1 MLKINL
7 IDLYRNIEQ
16 KGGSNTTYYEIRDIL
31 SPEFTTSLN
40 FNENKYFCIRKKN
53 NISNLENLGNVINYN
68 NKNYNLYSLLSESDA
83 NKIKTN
89 LNINYKNIKFEGNCN
104 NNILKCGDYLFY
116 TINDTLELPDKMN
129 DYEIIYELKKKENE
143 NIYYI
148 SFIKEFTEEVKELS
162 KDNIIT
168 TSKERPV
175 NCTEGNKLISDIYN
189 FRKVLY
195 SQAKLKSTINWKFY
209 KGKIENGKIIY
220 GDECLKVADLKN
232 YKIYKEK

>member
-16 KGGSNTTYYEIRDIL
+16 KGGSNTTDYEIRDTL
-31 SPEFTTSLN
+31 SQDFTGSLN

-83 NKIKTN
+83 NEIKKN
-89 LNINYKNIKFEGNCN
+89 LNLEYIKIKFESNCN

-116 TINDTLELPDKMN
+116 TTNDTLPQLTRMN
-129 DYEIIYELKKKENE
+129 DYEIIYELKNEENR
-143 NIYYI
+143 YYI
-148 SFIKEFTEEVKELS
+148 SFKEDNNEEIGELQ
-162 KDNIIT
+162 KDNIIIKST
-168 TSKERPV
+168 ESLV

-220 GDECLKVADLKN
+220 GDECLKVDDLKKYN
-232 YKIYKEK
+232 IFLSN